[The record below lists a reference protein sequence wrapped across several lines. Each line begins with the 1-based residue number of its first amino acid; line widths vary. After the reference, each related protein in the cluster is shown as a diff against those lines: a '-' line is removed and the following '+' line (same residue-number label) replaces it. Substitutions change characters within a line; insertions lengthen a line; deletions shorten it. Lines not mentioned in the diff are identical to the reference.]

1 MQSKNAVTKA
11 ELNVKLERIHKL
23 LSQRGLDALLLRRF
37 SNFAWATCGAACY
50 INTAER
56 RARLTQE
63 EGLAD
68 QGWEFV
74 VSPWYERKDKVSE
87 LTRGMKLGADSEFP
101 NAAGLGHE
109 MASLRFAL
117 TSEEGE
123 RFRTLGMLCAKGMRK
138 AIDDVRPGMT
148 EYEIAAALSQAVE
161 GNGVQAIV
169 NLIATDERLFSYR
182 HPLPTSKKL
191 ERYVML
197 ILCGR
202 KWGLICSLTRLIY
215 FGSLPDEVRR
225 KSEAVA
231 QIDAD
236 MIAATRPG
244 FTMGDVFQKA
254 QSGYAAAG
262 FPDEWQRHHQGG
274 LAGYA
279 PREVTV
285 VPGSAEPV
293 LVGQAYAW
301 NPSIAGA
308 KSEDTILVGEQ
319 TNEVITEMADWPY
332 VEVEVSGERFKRPA
346 VLEKE

>member
-1 MQSKNAVTKA
+1 
-11 ELNVKLERIHKL
+11 
-23 LSQRGLDALLLRRF
+23 
-37 SNFAWATCGAACY
+37 
-50 INTAER
+50 
-56 RARLTQE
+56 
-63 EGLAD
+63 
-68 QGWEFV
+68 
-74 VSPWYERKDKVSE
+74 
-87 LTRGMKLGADSEFP
+87 
-101 NAAGLGHE
+101 
-109 MASLRFAL
+109 
-117 TSEEGE
+117 
-123 RFRTLGMLCAKGMRK
+123 
-138 AIDDVRPGMT
+138 
-148 EYEIAAALSQAVE
+148 
-161 GNGVQAIV
+161 
-169 NLIATDERLFSYR
+169 
-182 HPLPTSKKL
+182 
-191 ERYVML
+191 ML